1 MKPIV
6 KTLNKSRLFIGLEFI
21 NFDCITKRA
30 EANTRIL
37 SKNRNIVKLKLHYFY
52 IFSTVLL
59 QDTFHFSP
67 HLGLNVLTMLL
78 KVQEKVLF
86 SCVVQSARQKE
97 KEN

>member
-1 MKPIV
+1 MKPFV
-6 KTLNKSRLFIGLEFI
+6 KTLNISILIIGLKLISSE
-21 NFDCITKRA
+21 CITKRV

-86 SCVVQSARQKE
+86 SCVVQSPRQKE